1 LYHESGF
8 RQYLLVMPTRL
19 LPLAILLAAVGFP
32 AFPGGLFERQVPLS
46 GTVIEHPNPAPDFT
60 LTDQD
65 GRAFRMADTRGKV
78 VVVTF
83 IYTHCTDL
91 CPFVTLKVR
100 SARGLL
106 GADADR
112 AVFVAVTTDPRRDTQ
127 EVNAAYTR
135 AAGLAGAWHFLTG
148 PAAAVKAVWFD
159 YGVGVDIQKAPDEG
173 PGAQGTAEDA
183 EPSQGLSADAR
194 DQARRMADAF
204 GGGYEVAHST
214 PIWIIDREGRM
225 RVAMDADC
233 LPSEIAGNVRALM
246 SR

>member
-1 LYHESGF
+1 MRS
-8 RQYLLVMPTRL
+8 
-19 LPLAILLAAVGFP
+19 PLAVLTLLLASAGLP
-32 AFPGGLFERQVPLS
+32 AFPAGIFERPVALS

-65 GRAFRMADTRGKV
+65 GRAFHMADNRGKV
-78 VVVTF
+78 VVMTF

-106 GADADR
+106 GADADK

-127 EVNAAYTR
+127 KVNAAYTR

-148 PAAAVKAVWFD
+148 PLAAVKAVWFD
-159 YGVGVDIQKAPDEG
+159 YGVGVDIQETPDEG
-173 PGAQGTAEDA
+173 PAVEGAAEDA
-183 EPSQGLSADAR
+183 EPFQGLSTAAR
-194 DQARRMADAF
+194 DQARRIADAF

-214 PIWIIDREGRM
+214 PVWIIDREGRI
-225 RVAMDADC
+225 RVAMESDA
-233 LPSEIAGNVRALM
+233 LPSEIAGDVRALM

>member
-1 LYHESGF
+1 
-8 RQYLLVMPTRL
+8 MPSRL
-19 LPLAILLAAVGFP
+19 LLALLLASAGSP
-32 AFPGGLFERQVPLS
+32 AFPAGIFERPVALS

-106 GADADR
+106 GAEADK
-112 AVFVAVTTDPRRDTQ
+112 AVFIAVTTDPQRDTQ

-135 AAGLAGAWHFLTG
+135 AAGLAHAWRFLTG

-159 YGVGVDIQKAPDEG
+159 YGVGVDIQKAADKG
-173 PGAQGTAEDA
+173 PAAQGGVEDA
-183 EPSQGLSADAR
+183 EPSQGLSAESR
-194 DQARRMADAF
+194 DQARRMADVF

-214 PIWIIDREGRM
+214 PIWIIDREGM
-225 RVAMDADC
+225 IRVAMDADC
-233 LPSEIAGNVRALM
+233 LPSEIASNVRALM

>member
-1 LYHESGF
+1 
-8 RQYLLVMPTRL
+8 MPSR
-19 LPLAILLAAVGFP
+19 LPLLALLLAAAGFP
-32 AFPGGLFERQVPLS
+32 AFPGGIFERPVPLS
-46 GTVIEHPNPAPDFT
+46 GTVIEHPGPAPDFT

-65 GRAFRMADTRGKV
+65 GRAFRMGDTRGKV
-78 VVVTF
+78 VVMTF

-106 GADADR
+106 GADAGK
-112 AVFVAVTTDPRRDTQ
+112 AVFVAVTTDPQRDTQ
-127 EVNAAYTR
+127 EVDAAYTQ

-148 PAAAVKAVWFD
+148 PVSAVKGVWFD
-159 YGVGVDIQKAPDEG
+159 YGVGVDLQKAPDKG
-173 PGAQGTAEDA
+173 LAAQGGAEDA

-214 PIWIIDREGRM
+214 PIWIIDREGRI